1 MEMIRVKV
9 LREETKYHAELFWN
23 QDDKHYVW
31 LSLQHI
37 ESITLWGEVA
47 DILMDSGNLYTVE
60 NVNMNDVLKGDNEKW

>member
-9 LREETKYHAELFWN
+9 LRESTKHAELFWN
-23 QDDKHYVW
+23 QDDNHHVW
-31 LSLQHI
+31 ISLQHI